1 MRPAGRSKRTASASV
16 VLIVS
21 ASEQL
26 AERCRRLVFVEGADL
41 LACDLVS
48 LRGSAAWLNPLA
60 IGLSLSNVPVP
71 VPDVVPGC
79 CTWKT
84 AGPGP
89 VINTVTVRISGYTF
103 TPMFTSVL
111 GVSFPTVTF
120 SDISATLRSYL

>member
-1 MRPAGRSKRTASASV
+1 MSSRELPTRPAGRSKRTTSASV

-60 IGLSLSNVPVP
+60 IVMTQDVRAFDPEGFTELSRRIGAEL
-71 VPDVVPGC
+71 VVLPSESVSD
-79 CTWKT
+79 TQLT
-84 AGPGP
+84 AM
-89 VINTVTVRISGYTF
+89 ITAA
-103 TPMFTSVL
+103 L
-111 GVSFPTVTF
+111 
-120 SDISATLRSYL
+120 DIAQRRRTD

>member
-1 MRPAGRSKRTASASV
+1 MSARELPTRPAGRSKRTASASV

-60 IGLSLSNVPVP
+60 IVMTQDVRAFDPEGFMELSRRIGAEL
-71 VPDVVPGC
+71 VVLPSESVSD
-79 CTWKT
+79 TQLT
-84 AGPGP
+84 AM
-89 VINTVTVRISGYTF
+89 ITAA
-103 TPMFTSVL
+103 L
-111 GVSFPTVTF
+111 
-120 SDISATLRSYL
+120 DIAQRRRAD

>member
-1 MRPAGRSKRTASASV
+1 MSARELPTRPAGRSKRTASASV

-60 IGLSLSNVPVP
+60 IVMTQDVRAFDPEGFMELSRRIGAEL
-71 VPDVVPGC
+71 VVLP
-79 CTWKT
+79 
-84 AGPGP
+84 
-89 VINTVTVRISGYTF
+89 SE
-103 TPMFTSVL
+103 
-111 GVSFPTVTF
+111 GVSDTQLTAMITAAL
-120 SDISATLRSYL
+120 DIAQRRRTD

>member
-1 MRPAGRSKRTASASV
+1 MSARELPTRPAGRSKRTASASV

-60 IGLSLSNVPVP
+60 IVMTQDVRAFDPEGFMELSRRIGAEL
-71 VPDVVPGC
+71 VVLPSESVSD
-79 CTWKT
+79 TQLT
-84 AGPGP
+84 AM
-89 VINTVTVRISGYTF
+89 ITAA
-103 TPMFTSVL
+103 L
-111 GVSFPTVTF
+111 
-120 SDISATLRSYL
+120 DIAQRRRTD

>member
-1 MRPAGRSKRTASASV
+1 MSTRELPTRPAGRSMRTASASV

-60 IGLSLSNVPVP
+60 IVMTQDVRAFDPEGFIELSRRIGAEL
-71 VPDVVPGC
+71 VVLPSESVSD
-79 CTWKT
+79 TQLT
-84 AGPGP
+84 AM
-89 VINTVTVRISGYTF
+89 ITAA
-103 TPMFTSVL
+103 L
-111 GVSFPTVTF
+111 
-120 SDISATLRSYL
+120 DIALRRRTD

>member
-1 MRPAGRSKRTASASV
+1 MSTRELPTRPAGRSKRTASASV

-60 IGLSLSNVPVP
+60 IVMTHDVRAFDPEGFMELSRRIGAELVVLPSENVS
-71 VPDVVPGC
+71 D
-79 CTWKT
+79 TQLT
-84 AGPGP
+84 AM
-89 VINTVTVRISGYTF
+89 ITAA
-103 TPMFTSVL
+103 L
-111 GVSFPTVTF
+111 
-120 SDISATLRSYL
+120 DIAQRRRTD

>member
-1 MRPAGRSKRTASASV
+1 MSARELPTRPAGRSKRTASASV

-60 IGLSLSNVPVP
+60 IVMTQDVRAFDPEGFMELSRRIGAELVVLPSENVS
-71 VPDVVPGC
+71 D
-79 CTWKT
+79 TQLAAMIT
-84 AGPGP
+84 AA
-89 VINTVTVRISGYTF
+89 
-103 TPMFTSVL
+103 L
-111 GVSFPTVTF
+111 
-120 SDISATLRSYL
+120 DIAQRRRTD